1 MAETQTITGERL
13 CTLTGLSDRR
23 HRQLA
28 EQGYFPPP
36 LKGQYQLTPTIQGM
50 FRYYRELQARGND
63 EFAMERLRK
72 TRAEANLAELRLS
85 KERKQSL
92 DAATVVKAWENIILT
107 LRQKLLS
114 LPSKIAPRL
123 VYMEHQHD
131 IEQELE
137 KEVSDTLIDLS
148 KPVSYEDQSDDGEE
162 EVQDG
167 DQASAEA
174 PASSEEDNGGGMGR
188 AKPVPAKRRQ
198 RRKR

>member
-1 MAETQTITGERL
+1 MAEAQTISGERL

-36 LKGQYQLTPTIQGM
+36 IKGQYQLTPTIQGM

-85 KERKQSL
+85 RERKESL
-92 DAATVVKAWENIILT
+92 DTKTVMKVWENIILT

-114 LPSKIAPRL
+114 LPSKVAPRL
-123 VYMEHQHD
+123 VYSEHQHD
-131 IEQELE
+131 IEKELE
-137 KEVSDTLIDLS
+137 KEVTETLTDLS
-148 KPVSYEDQSDDGEE
+148 KPVAYEEQKGDGAE

-167 DQASAEA
+167 DEQSPPVAEA
-174 PASSEEDNGGGMGR
+174 TAKTNGGRVGR
-188 AKPVPAKRRQ
+188 TKSVSGKG
-198 RRKR
+198 RKRGSG